1 MCDVKPNPRCFTH
14 YEPRYNDAKDAYQ
27 EALDDF
33 ESKEKAGTL
42 TDEDYDNLAAAFE
55 EYQACQRMYY
65 MSPKARRHR
74 HADEV
79 AKVREALEEAKK
91 LHEENPN
98 SEYARILY
106 KNAQADLDQIQV
118 QDEEGARRWDDAKRA
133 GRLAHELNKN
143 GLERGLFSQA
153 QYTDEDLAEVN
164 FDSWDRAC
172 PDGNAVLHGMDDK
185 LQKTNKRGVYRELTI
200 TSEKRLELPT
210 NERLDYN
217 LEGHIIQ
224 AKKGNS
230 RYKISFTVDDDPKK
244 GLGAFIPNPTAH
256 DGYYSVGAPAERRPV
271 TRDNSPSA
279 RDGGTMR
286 SSDWD
291 HTQDANG
298 LTAEEIAEQQ
308 EKFGTLQSAVK
319 ADNDAHGRGM
329 YTRVN
334 AFHSEINTVHKG
346 EKHNELT
353 KRIIKE
359 YGIKTSFNSITEA
372 KKEIARVLEI
382 QDKILAEAV
391 KETREKSINDF
402 AKQQF
407 DAHDQQ
413 ERKRAEK
420 QARKDIEEL
429 PERLKPKTQREIRN
443 HGGGPD
449 RVERNMTRLERQSKG
464 LKKKEKIANEREASI
479 NRANEYN
486 EQRRKQTGDLT
497 YSTHVEPTRH
507 PDDLTNPKAGYTYKV
522 NKTVKGGVQ
531 QQGKIE
537 FTKGGKLAKGYSI
550 EDARDP
556 KMVNITTPKNQTFT
570 LRRSQYETMT
580 KTGKKI

>member
-98 SEYARILY
+98 SEYARLLY

-118 QDEEGARRWDDAKRA
+118 QDEEGARRWEDAKRA

-172 PDGNAVLHGMDDK
+172 PDGNMVLHNADGK
-185 LQKTNKRGVYRELTI
+185 LEKSNKRGVYREQVI

-210 NERLDYN
+210 GERLDYDQSV
-217 LEGHIIQ
+217 HIIQ
-224 AKKGNS
+224 GKKAS
-230 RYKISFTVDDDPKK
+230 SSYRISVTIDVDPDK
-244 GLGAFIPNPTAH
+244 GLGGYIHNPTAH
-256 DGYYSVGAPAERRPV
+256 DGYYASGAPAERRPV

-279 RDGGTMR
+279 RDGGKMR
-286 SSDWD
+286 SSDWR

-298 LTAEEIAEQQ
+298 LTDEELAEQQ
-308 EKFGTLQSAVK
+308 EEFDTLYEASK
-319 ADNDAHGRGM
+319 ADNDAHGRGT
-329 YTRVN
+329 YTHVN
-334 AFHSEINTVHKG
+334 TFKKTLNKTKKG
-346 EKHNELT
+346 ERHNELT
-353 KRIIKE
+353 KWFIKE
-359 YGIKTSFNSITEA
+359 YNIKTSFNNIKDA
-372 KKEIARVLEI
+372 
-382 QDKILAEAV
+382 QAEAV
-391 KETREKSINDF
+391 RILQIQDSLKREAIKNLRQQSINEYG
-402 AKQQF
+402 KQQF
-407 DAHDQQ
+407 DADNKR
-413 ERKRAEK
+413 ERDRAEK
-420 QARKDIEEL
+420 QARKEIEEL
-429 PERLKPKTQREIRN
+429 PERLKPKSQSEIRN

-449 RVERNMTRLERQSKG
+449 RVERNMQSMRRQDKVRKRKAKTAG
-464 LKKKEKIANEREASI
+464 EREASI
-479 NRANEYN
+479 DRGNKYTETL
-486 EQRRKQTGDLT
+486 RKQTGDLT
-497 YSTHVEPTRH
+497 YSTHVESTRH
-507 PDDLTNPKAGYTYKV
+507 PDDLTDPKAGYSY
-522 NKTVKGGVQ
+522 TVSNSGKGGVQ
-531 QQGKIE
+531 HRGEIK
-537 FTKGGKLAKGYSI
+537 FTKGGKLAKGYTK

-556 KMVNITTPKNQTFT
+556 RMVKITTPKGQTFT
-570 LRRSQYETMT
+570 ILRSQYRTMT

>member
-42 TDEDYDNLAAAFE
+42 TDEDYDNLTAAFE

-118 QDEEGARRWDDAKRA
+118 QDEEGARRWEDAKRA

-153 QYTDEDLAEVN
+153 QYTDEDLAESN
-164 FDSWDRAC
+164 IDSWDRAC
-172 PDGNAVLHGMDDK
+172 PDGNIVLHNAEGK
-185 LQKTNKRGVYRELTI
+185 LEKSNKRGVYREQII
-200 TSEKRLELPT
+200 TRENRLELPT
-210 NERLDYN
+210 GERLDYDQSV
-217 LEGHIIQ
+217 HIIQ
-224 AKKGNS
+224 GKKAS
-230 RYKISFTVDDDPKK
+230 SSYRLSVTIDIDPDN
-244 GLGAFIPNPTAH
+244 GLGGYIHNPTAY
-256 DGYYSVGAPAERRPV
+256 DGYYASGAPAERRPV

-279 RDGGTMR
+279 RDGGKMR
-286 SSDWD
+286 SSDWR

-298 LTAEEIAEQQ
+298 LTDEELAEQQ
-308 EKFGTLQSAVK
+308 EEFDTLYEASE
-319 ADNDAHGRGM
+319 ADNDAHGRGT

-334 AFHSEINTVHKG
+334 TFKKTLNKTKKG
-346 EKHNELT
+346 ERHNELT
-353 KRIIKE
+353 KWFIKE
-359 YGIKTSFNSITEA
+359 YNIKTSFNNVEDA
-372 KKEIARVLEI
+372 
-382 QDKILAEAV
+382 QAEAV
-391 KETREKSINDF
+391 RILQIQDSLKREAIKNLRQQSINEYG
-402 AKQQF
+402 KQQF
-407 DAHDQQ
+407 DADNKR
-413 ERKRAEK
+413 ERDRAEK

-449 RVERNMTRLERQSKG
+449 RVERNMQSMRRQDKVRKRKAKTAS
-464 LKKKEKIANEREASI
+464 EREASI
-479 NRANEYN
+479 DRGNTYI
-486 EQRRKQTGDLT
+486 EQRRKQTGQLNYT
-497 YSTHVEPTRH
+497 THVESTRH
-507 PDDLTNPKAGYTYKV
+507 PNDLTDPKAGYSYTV
-522 NKTVKGGVQ
+522 NKTGKGGVQ
-531 QQGKIE
+531 QQGEIK
-537 FTKGGKLAKGYSI
+537 FTKGGKLAKGYTK
-550 EDARDP
+550 EDAIDP
-556 KMVNITTPKNQTFT
+556 KMVNITTPKGQTFT
-570 LRRSQYETMT
+570 LLRSQYETMT